1 MMNHLNHL
9 SWDDYF
15 MNTALLSAMRSKDPS
30 TKVGA
35 VVVNEDKRI
44 IGIGYNGF
52 PNGCSDED
60 FPWERE
66 GDFLQTKYA
75 YVVHAEDNAILN
87 STSGVKGAS
96 IFVSLFPCHEC
107 AKKIIQ
113 SGIREVVYLSD
124 KYEGTPGN
132 YASKRM
138 LKASGVMTRKLVMN
152 QIVSVTEV
160 PVTVE

>member
-1 MMNHLNHL
+1 MKHL

-15 MNTALLSAMRSKDPS
+15 MNNALLAAMRSKDPS

-66 GDFLQTKYA
+66 GDFLETKYA
-75 YVVHAEDNAILN
+75 YVVHAEENAILN
-87 STSGVKGAS
+87 STASVKGAS

-113 SGIREVVYLSD
+113 SGIREVVYQSD
-124 KYEGTPGN
+124 KYDGTPGN
-132 YASKRM
+132 SASKRM
-138 LKASGVMTRKLVMN
+138 LKAAGVQTRYLKMEQVITV
-152 QIVSVTEV
+152 QAVEEEV
-160 PVTVE
+160 EQSA

>member
-1 MMNHLNHL
+1 MKHL

-15 MNTALLSAMRSKDPS
+15 MNTALLSAERSKDPS

-66 GDFLQTKYA
+66 GDFLDTKYA
-75 YVVHAEDNAILN
+75 YVVHAEENAILN

-113 SGIREVVYLSD
+113 SGIKEVVFLSD
-124 KYEGTPGN
+124 KYDGTPGN
-132 YASKRM
+132 IASKRM
-138 LKASGVMTRKLVMN
+138 LKASGVKTRHLQLT
-152 QIVSVTEV
+152 QIMSLQDASVTV
-160 PVTVE
+160 

>member
-1 MMNHLNHL
+1 MSHL

-35 VVVNEDKRI
+35 VVVNEDNRI

-66 GDFLQTKYA
+66 GDFLETKYA
-75 YVVHAEDNAILN
+75 YVVHAEENAILN
-87 STSGVKGAS
+87 STTSVKGAS

-113 SGIREVVYLSD
+113 SGIREVVFLSD
-124 KYEGTPGN
+124 KYNNTPGN
-132 YASKRM
+132 VASKRM
-138 LKASGVMTRKLVMN
+138 LKASGVITRKIAMN
-152 QIVSVTEV
+152 QVITVNEA
-160 PVTVE
+160 PVTVD